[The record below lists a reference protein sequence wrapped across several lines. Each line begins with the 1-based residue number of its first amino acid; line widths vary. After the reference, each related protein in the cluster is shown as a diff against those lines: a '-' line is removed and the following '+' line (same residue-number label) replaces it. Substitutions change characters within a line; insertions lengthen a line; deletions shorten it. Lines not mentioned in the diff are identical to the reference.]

1 MLARLMRRRSS
12 SPLSGL
18 LYQGGAAAAAAPAG
32 GATAASSLFSH
43 HHQQH
48 TAAAALPGL
57 KIRDSASQV
66 RTSSVTIVTAS
77 TFSCFA
83 NLVLVSCHDCLHLIS
98 PGTVRFNLFVLPQFI
113 YIRFFNFFYLCV
125 CQ

>member
-1 MLARLMRRRSS
+1 MLARLMRRRS

-18 LYQGGAAAAAAPAG
+18 LYQGGAAAAAAPASLQD
-32 GATAASSLFSH
+32 SSLFSH

-98 PGTVRFNLFVLPQFI
+98 HGTVRFNSFVLPPFV
-113 YIRFFNFFYLCV
+113 YIRFFNFYTSVFANK
-125 CQ
+125 